1 MIHAFKAGGDW
12 KTKDCDSYTVK
23 SVNKLSDAGEGYF
36 RTLEEALKA
45 KPKKAATKKAAT
57 KKASEPK
64 ADNKD
69 LLGE

>member
-12 KTKDCDSYTVK
+12 KTKSGDSYTVR

-36 RTLEEALKA
+36 RTLDKALKA
-45 KPKKAATKKAAT
+45 KPKKAAT